1 MLSSLVPAPRP
12 FQTLLPI
19 PAMLTPTRTDET
31 TDYYEITQRP
41 AMLDSLPGLPTPAW
55 TYHGSFP
62 GPRT

>member
-1 MLSSLVPAPRP
+1 
-12 FQTLLPI
+12 
-19 PAMLTPTRTDET
+19 MLTPTRTDET